1 MSDKTLGEIAC
12 EAYSNEVSKAEPGHK
27 AWEAAAEAVLHFAEA
42 EWKPVIE
49 AEAAVID
56 AARKLNRIWPTAD
69 FGSAEWLCARDDFHE
84 AVEAMQ
90 AARGGYT
97 IEQYIEDEVP
107 ERE

>member
-27 AWEAAAEAVLHFAEA
+27 AWEAAAEAVVMQTTVDAVLLPKGRA
-42 EWKPVIE
+42 VIE
-49 AEAAVID
+49 
-56 AARKLNRIWPTAD
+56 AARKLNRIWSTAD